1 MYSTKINEETLK
13 NQIRRDFFSEYDSE
27 RCFDNIDFSVAL
39 KEEGTFKFDEREFF
53 LWAEAK
59 AGNKHDLFDSVVQLI
74 LTIGKARTLDNV
86 APPHFLGAFDAEKIA
101 FVPYSAVMQVFSQ
114 NDFNWNV
121 TPSDH
126 STKEFKQL
134 HDIVSRAIA
143 HYAAKDK
150 QVYIYY
156 FGEHDKE
163 LHTFIRRNFI
173 SGKDHIQRLRVNH
186 NNFVHIFQKWRKE
199 VMPTINVNWDKAKE
213 KGIIEAY
220 FFLADLIAENNR
232 TLMEN
237 LHVLLQDT
245 HYELDRQIDSDGFFT
260 SKQVQFKD
268 KMQAHTL
275 FWTRYARPPKQ
286 EYWDRIV
293 ERQDLLVPQDVR
305 ERKGSFFTPAIWV
318 EKSQEYLEKVLG
330 EKWQE
335 EYYIWDCCAGTGNLL
350 ANLTNKYH
358 IWASTLDMADVKV
371 MQERIQMMG
380 KGANLLPEHVF
391 QFDFLNDSFEDEKL
405 PQSLRDVLQDEEKRK
420 KLIIY
425 INPPYAEAASA
436 TTITGSTKNKPNVAT
451 ESYVA
456 KRYKEKIGAAS
467 NELFA
472 QFFIRVYHEIP
483 SCLLAEFSKLKI
495 LQAPNFA
502 DFREIFQAKLESLFL
517 VPADTFDNVRGN
529 FPIGFFIWNTNK
541 KEIFT
546 EIIADV
552 FTYDH
557 KRKQAL
563 SIGTKKIETYYTTKY
578 INSWYAAF
586 YDSRETTI
594 GIMNTRGNDFQNHN
608 YIRITTEDNRNHTNS
623 ITRNNL
629 IHSCIYLAVRHCIEA
644 TWLND
649 RDQFSYPNDGW
660 KTDKGFQLDCLAY
673 TLFHGQ
679 NRISCEQGVNHW
691 IPFTEQEVDAP
702 DNFSSHFM
710 SEYIRDFLAGKIDV
724 SASGFQTEKDLF
736 SADEHREFALSHET
750 VSFSAAAQDVMD
762 AGKAIWTYYLHY
774 RSTELYAD
782 KPNVNAAFYDI
793 RRYFQGVNE
802 KGKMN
807 NESTDETYMTLLRDL
822 RQKQKVLAKQIAEKV
837 YQYGFLR

>member
-143 HYAAKDK
+143 HYAAKDN

-350 ANLTNKYH
+350 ANLTSKYH

-371 MQERIQMMG
+371 MHERIQMMG

-425 INPPYAEAASA
+425 INPPYAEATSA
-436 TTITGSTKNKPNVAT
+436 TTITGTGTNKVGVANT
-451 ESYVA
+451 TATHS
-456 KRYKEKIGAAS
+456 KYKAKIGKAI

-483 SCLLAEFSKLKI
+483 SCRLAEFSKLKI

-517 VPADTFDNVRGN
+517 VPADTFDNVKGQ
-529 FPIGFFIWNTNK
+529 FPIGFFIWDTNK
-541 KEIFT
+541 KEVFS
-546 EIIADV
+546 EITADV
-552 FTYDH
+552 YDKKGEYVSQKKICGQRQDSIRNINQWITQH
-557 KRKQAL
+557 VVADKDH
-563 SIGTKKIETYYTTKY
+563 IGTL
-578 INSWYAAF
+578 F
-586 YDSRETTI
+586 L
-594 GIMNTRGNDFQNHN
+594 RGNDFQNQN
-608 YIRITTEDNRNHTNS
+608 YIYLALGTSTAHDTKLFL
-623 ITRNNL
+623 TKQNL
-629 IHSCIYLAVRHCIEA
+629 VQACIYLSVRHCIEA

-649 RDQFSYPNDGW
+649 RDQFLYPNDGW

-736 SADEHREFALSHET
+736 SADEHREFALAHET

>member
-425 INPPYAEAASA
+425 INPPYAEAGNRKVIA
-436 TTITGSTKNKPNVAT
+436 GSEKMQKTNVSVSHKT
-451 ESYVA
+451 YQ
-456 KRYKEKIGAAS
+456 KYLNKIGIAGR
-467 NELFA
+467 ELFA
-472 QFFIRVYHEIP
+472 QFFIRVYYEIP
-483 SCLLAEFSKLKI
+483 SCWLAEFSTLKI

-502 DFREIFQAKLESLFL
+502 DFRDVFRAKFFQGFG
-517 VPADTFDNVRGN
+517 VPANTFDNVKGQ
-529 FPIGFFIWNTNK
+529 FPIGFMIWNTNIHEK
-541 KEIFT
+541 FT
-546 EIIADV
+546 EGTLTIYNSNGNFLCNKLIATNDGV
-552 FTYDH
+552 
-557 KRKQAL
+557 L
-563 SIGTKKIETYYTTKY
+563 SINDWLIQTRHRENA
-578 INSWYAAF
+578 IN
-586 YDSRETTI
+586 I
-594 GIMNTRGNDFQNHN
+594 GYMSCRSHDFSNINYNFIMNDKTQMSSPRGSWVTSKN
-608 YIRITTEDNRNHTNS
+608 IMEVA
-623 ITRNNL
+623 
-629 IHSCIYLAVRHCIEA
+629 IYLAVCHCIEA

-649 RDQFSYPNDGW
+649 RDQFLYPNDGW

-736 SADEHREFALSHET
+736 SADEHREFALAHET